1 MSHLRFT
8 VAGIAAA
15 AALTLGLSLS
25 LTAHAANVEVKVTVQ
40 NLAPTNSI
48 SFAPLRLG
56 FNNGSFDAFNIGQ
69 VATAPIISV
78 AEGGSGSAWLP
89 AFAAADPGATIGSV
103 GGLLTP
109 GGTLSASFMVDT
121 LLNRYFTFAA
131 MAVPSNDFFIGNDS
145 PTEYQLFDNAGHLQI
160 TAIGLKA
167 NEIWDAGSEAFDP
180 ANAAF
185 IVGGNNDARTPQ
197 NSVVAFNFAEL
208 AGFNGLTTGAGYVFD
223 SQLTGGTDVYR
234 ISFEVVTAPVPEPA
248 TYALLGA
255 GLLAVGWVA
264 RRRRAQ
270 FAEVAFASS

>member
-1 MSHLRFT
+1 MSHRLFSPF
-8 VAGIAAA
+8 GIAAA
-15 AALTLGLSLS
+15 AALTLS

-69 VATAPIISV
+69 VAGAPIISV

-89 AFAAADPGATIGSV
+89 AFAAADPSATIGSIA
-103 GGLLTP
+103 GLLTP
-109 GGTLSASFMVDT
+109 GSTLSASFMVDT
-121 LLNRYFTFAA
+121 LLNKFFTFAA

-145 PTEYQLFDNAGHLQI
+145 ATEYQLFDSAGHLQI
-160 TAIGLKA
+160 NSIGLKA

-185 IVGGNNDARTPQ
+185 IVGGNNSLRTPQ
-197 NSVVAFNFAEL
+197 NSVVALNFAEL
-208 AGFNGLTTGAGYVFD
+208 SGFNGLTTGAGYVFD
-223 SQLTGGTDVYR
+223 SQLTGGSDVYR
-234 ISFEVVTAPVPEPA
+234 ISFDVVPVPEPE

-255 GLLAVGWVA
+255 GLMAVGWVA

-270 FAEVAFASS
+270 LAASASGPI